1 MDGMPE
7 EVQQL
12 QLLLSISTK
21 LDTIIKIARQKMKE
35 PLLLL
40 LQLASNWL
48 EWLCRAKKRPN
59 FSSIHSTYWPTL

>member
-12 QLLLSISTK
+12 QLLLSILTK
-21 LDTIIKIARQKMKE
+21 QDTITKIARQKMKE

-40 LQLASNWL
+40 
-48 EWLCRAKKRPN
+48 
-59 FSSIHSTYWPTL
+59 

>member
-21 LDTIIKIARQKMKE
+21 LDTITKIARQKMKE

-40 LQLASNWL
+40 L
-48 EWLCRAKKRPN
+48 
-59 FSSIHSTYWPTL
+59 